1 MPKSTRQA
9 RVNLT
14 LTDFIVSELQQW
26 ADQSGHTVTSL
37 CTWLV
42 KRSLDA
48 AKKSK
53 EFQSIEPSPDSLDLV
68 RHFFDDVA
76 VGKYYSEKD
85 LSKLATELEVDPK
98 HLIAHQNCFKKEG
111 SKVGN

>member
-1 MPKSTRQA
+1 MSRYPRQA

-14 LTDFIVSELQQW
+14 LTESFVSELQQW
-26 ADQSGHTVTSL
+26 ADQSGHSVTSL

-48 AKKSK
+48 AKESK
-53 EFQSIEPSPDSLDLV
+53 EFRSIEPLTDSIDRV
-68 RHFFDDVA
+68 RQFFDYVA